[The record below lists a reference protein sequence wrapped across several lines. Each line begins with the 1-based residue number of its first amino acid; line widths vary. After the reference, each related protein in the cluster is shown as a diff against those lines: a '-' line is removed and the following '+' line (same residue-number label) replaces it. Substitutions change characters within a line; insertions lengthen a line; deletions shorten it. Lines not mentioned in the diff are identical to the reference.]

1 MASIEKYTHSAVS
14 NIIRHCNRE
23 IRNNSNK
30 DIDNT
35 RTHLNYK
42 LSPERKI
49 SDYEYYKHRKSKL
62 YCYNRKDVKTMCA
75 WVITAPHELQSR
87 EEERVFFQATYDFLE
102 RMYGSENVINA
113 VVHYDEAGQPHLH
126 FNFIPVAVDN
136 NKKHNTSEK
145 ICAKDIINKTTLKNF
160 HFLLDRHLKAM
171 NIKGDVVNGV
181 TKKQG
186 GNRRVE
192 DMKRISELEREN
204 KRLHEILYSY
214 EHDRERNDSRWR

>member
-113 VVHYDEAGQPHLH
+113 VVHYDED
-126 FNFIPVAVDN
+126 FVASTVIQ
-136 NKKHNTSEK
+136 K
-145 ICAKDIINKTTLKNF
+145 L
-160 HFLLDRHLKAM
+160 
-171 NIKGDVVNGV
+171 
-181 TKKQG
+181 
-186 GNRRVE
+186 
-192 DMKRISELEREN
+192 
-204 KRLHEILYSY
+204 
-214 EHDRERNDSRWR
+214 